1 MATQTDIEIENAN
14 PILELG
20 HVNVQT
26 IRELIA
32 DSINKEPAKNATKEE
47 LLQEVKQLVDTQV
60 LSRDLINAV
69 IREHKFAGKVSVCLG
84 MPLEYKSL
92 TKQQLDRLLR
102 HNQDNDPFTTELHPQ
117 LTQKPS
123 FNSAEWL
130 SDTKLRLEFT
140 YAGKSYELEDNYQLR
155 KITPTKRIDAYIR
168 LLDRTFLVET
178 RASIRETKLLHA
190 SISRLLGIEVAA
202 MTFSDNDMAFLKRE
216 LIAKSRASKYKL
228 FGGDLDTVYVSAS
241 PTLDDLES
249 SEEFREKFSDGELRE
264 TRLEF
269 FYTKH
274 SGHLTKVSLHISH
287 QGNIWFMSDVA
298 EEVIEYVLLAVRK
311 IKFLP
316 PISKLRRS
324 TKENPEINEQ
334 IETLLYAI
342 RANGYGSHFS
352 PRIYQTLGI
361 QVQERS
367 WIESI
372 SKLVQAGFL
381 SESFELCCPA
391 CHETIAIYQSYK
403 DLPLDRE
410 ISCDHCGHNFT
421 VSESDIFLT
430 YAFKEDLITQ
440 PYISVIEHIFP
451 TIVEESFAK

>member
-1 MATQTDIEIENAN
+1 MATQAAIKIENAN

-20 HVNVQT
+20 YANVQT

-32 DSINKEPAKNATKEE
+32 DASNREPAKHATKDE
-47 LLQEVKQLVDTQV
+47 LLQEVEQLVANQV
-60 LSRDLINAV
+60 LSRDLVNAV

-84 MPLEYKSL
+84 IPLKYKSF
-92 TKQQLDRLLR
+92 TKTQLDRLLR
-102 HNQDNDPFTTELHPQ
+102 HNRENDPFDVELHPQ
-117 LTQKPS
+117 LTQKPA

-130 SDTKLRLEFT
+130 SETKLRLEFT
-140 YAGKSYELEDNYQLR
+140 YAGKSYELEDNYELR
-155 KITPTKRIDAYIR
+155 TITPTKRIDAYIR
-168 LLDRTFLVET
+168 LLDKTFLVET
-178 RASIRETKLLHA
+178 RASIRETKLLHE
-190 SISRLLGIEVAA
+190 SISRLIGVEVAS
-202 MTFSDNDMAFLKRE
+202 MTFSDDDMAFLKRE
-216 LIAKSRASKYKL
+216 LLAKSRASKYKL
-228 FGGDLDTVYVSAS
+228 VGGDLDTVYVSAS
-241 PTLDDLES
+241 PTLDDLEN

-274 SGHLTKVSLHISH
+274 SGHLTRVSLHISH

-324 TKENPEINEQ
+324 TKANPEINEQ
-334 IETLLYAI
+334 IETLLHAI
-342 RANGYGSHFS
+342 RSSGYGNRFS

-381 SESFELCCPA
+381 SESFELCCSA
-391 CHETIAIYQSYK
+391 CHETIAIYKSYK

-430 YAFKEDLITQ
+430 YAFTILRTDL
-440 PYISVIEHIFP
+440 ENREKKLF
-451 TIVEESFAK
+451 IV